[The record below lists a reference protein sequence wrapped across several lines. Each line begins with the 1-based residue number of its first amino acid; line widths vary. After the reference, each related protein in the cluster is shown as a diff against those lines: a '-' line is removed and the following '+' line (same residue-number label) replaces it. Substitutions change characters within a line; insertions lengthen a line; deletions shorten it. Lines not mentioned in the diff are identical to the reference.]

1 GRQDGRFRSQRAALC
16 HERSRRGSA
25 RRGWSAATSEGWS
38 NLRPK
43 PWHGASKGRDVRS
56 GNLFTTHAGGLDAEH
71 ESAGRSTAASTWDG
85 TALCHSER
93 SLGRAHPAAPST
105 LGLPDCGRAANA
117 GAATQPSTLLPAAI
131 TALPANGSAAIA
143 TAGARPVRTAPAVRT
158 TGLPGSLER
167 TCGPRALQRPTRY
180 PDDAPGHAPL
190 WEFSW
195 S

>member
-1 GRQDGRFRSQRAALC
+1 DERA
-16 HERSRRGSA
+16 RRGSA

-93 SLGRAHPAAPST
+93 SLG
-105 LGLPDCGRAANA
+105 
-117 GAATQPSTLLPAAI
+117 
-131 TALPANGSAAIA
+131 
-143 TAGARPVRTAPAVRT
+143 
-158 TGLPGSLER
+158 
-167 TCGPRALQRPTRY
+167 
-180 PDDAPGHAPL
+180 HAPL
-190 WEFSW
+190 WESSW
-195 S
+195 SRAHERRAAFPGRRAPGKAETPPIQFQRFGEPGENGPAEGRARAGDRLDASGTGERRLGHATPNHNPSIATPA